1 MFMPLF
7 LFFLIPV
14 VEMWILIEVGSR
26 IGALPT
32 IALVVLTASIGLSL
46 LKRQGLATILSARR
60 KIDQGAIPASEL
72 VNGVMIAVGG
82 ALLLTPGFVTDTFG
96 FLLLIP
102 QTRQWVL
109 FRLIDRYR
117 DKIIIEGEYR
127 QVDERKF

>member
-1 MFMPLF
+1 MPLF
-7 LFFLIPV
+7 LFVLIPI

-60 KIDQGAIPASEL
+60 KMDQGAIPASEL

-96 FLLLIP
+96 FLLLLP

>member
-1 MFMPLF
+1 MPLF
-7 LFFLIPV
+7 LFVLIPI

-46 LKRQGLATILSARR
+46 LKRQGLATIMSARR
-60 KIDQGAIPASEL
+60 KMDQGAIPASEL

>member
-1 MFMPLF
+1 MPLF
-7 LFFLIPV
+7 LFVLIPV

-60 KIDQGAIPASEL
+60 KMDQGAIPASEL

>member
-1 MFMPLF
+1 MPLF
-7 LFFLIPV
+7 LFVLIPV
-14 VEMWILIEVGSR
+14 LEMWILIEVGSR

-46 LKRQGLATILSARR
+46 LKQQGLATILSARR
-60 KIDQGAIPASEL
+60 KMDEGAIPASEL

-127 QVDERKF
+127 KVDERKF